1 MSRKD
6 YELIAATMRASQ
18 PQDGPNTATAWVQW
32 DRCVWKLADALR
44 GTNPRFDSV
53 RFIKACELKG

>member
-18 PQDGPNTATAWVQW
+18 PNEDASNPAWVQW